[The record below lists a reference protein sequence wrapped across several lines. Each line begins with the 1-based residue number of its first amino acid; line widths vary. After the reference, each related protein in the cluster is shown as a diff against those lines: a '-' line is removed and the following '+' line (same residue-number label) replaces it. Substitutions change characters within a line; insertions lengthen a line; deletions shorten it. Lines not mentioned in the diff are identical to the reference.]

1 MKKTTTILTACSV
14 AICASSAMADT
25 AATIFG
31 YASGTAVQYDNAS
44 GAFPVVTTILSVPG
58 ATVNGKT
65 YSATSGSFLVADAT
79 GSLQIFGTP
88 AATYTPY
95 VGDNIIV
102 NGTYSPYHQ
111 LPEIGSVTSVVLAG
125 SGSPSPIVQPQVVTV
140 SQTDVPTLPQS
151 IAGQLLQIDNATITG
166 QTTGQTFGIAN
177 LTLTVTDSTGSQ
189 TLYYWPTS
197 YSSAN
202 ANLYGQTIPT
212 GPVDIIGIASVFP
225 TGSVDEFLPI
235 NIVPAP
241 EPSSIALAAIGGVA
255 VLMGLRRR
263 K

>member
-1 MKKTTTILTACSV
+1 MKKTTTILTACSL
-14 AICASSAMADT
+14 ALCASSAMADN

-31 YASGTAVQYDNAS
+31 YAGGTAVTYD
-44 GAFPVVTTILSVPG
+44 GDGTFPVVTTILSVPG
-58 ATVNGKT
+58 VTVNGKT
-65 YSATSGSFLVADAT
+65 YSATSGSFLAADPS

-88 AATYTPY
+88 ASTYTPT
-95 VGDNIIV
+95 VGDAIAV

-111 LPEIGSVTSVVLAG
+111 LPEIGSVTQVAV
-125 SGSPSPIVQPQVVTV
+125 SGTLESPPIVQPQVVTV

-151 IAGQLLQIDNATITG
+151 IAGQLLQIDNATISGETVS
-166 QTTGQTFGIAN
+166 TFGIAN

-197 YSSAN
+197 YSMAN
-202 ANLYGQTIPT
+202 LNLYGQTIPT
-212 GPVDIIGIASVFP
+212 GPVDIIGIASVY
-225 TGSVDEFLPI
+225 TSGSSPEEFLPI
-235 NIVPAP
+235 NIIPAP